1 MRLRCVPT
9 ELTAVPLTPCAQL
22 REQRFEAAAG
32 IGQRVL
38 HLWRHLG
45 VDGAQ
50 HESVGFQLTQLT
62 GEHPRGDS
70 WLSIMSLLAASTWA
84 EFSFVRDSIRMSDS
98 ALSKQISTLEQA
110 GYVTVDKTGAGR
122 RSRTYVQLSKRG
134 RKAFDAHV
142 AALQAIVNGP
152 APHANAEPPEG
163 PRARTTDTTSQQTTA
178 RHSS

>member
-1 MRLRCVPT
+1 MSGIND
-9 ELTAVPLTPCAQL
+9 
-22 REQRFEAAAG
+22 AAALRPDQTDRG
-32 IGQRVL
+32 
-38 HLWRHLG
+38 
-45 VDGAQ
+45 
-50 HESVGFQLTQLT
+50 TT
-62 GEHPRGDS
+62 HPMR
-70 WLSIMSLLAASTWA
+70 ATARA
-84 EFSFVRDSIRMSDS
+84 
-98 ALSKQISTLEQA
+98 ALSKQISALEQA